1 MKTWLKTSLVILT
14 VASVC
19 AGAMVLHRSDREQ
32 KSHAVCKGLSVSIE
46 GNNRFVTEDDVK
58 SYIAGGYGPVTGQKI
73 DSIRLYRIEEIL
85 DSKSAVL
92 KSQVWATDDG
102 ILHVSIEQRNPAA
115 RFAGTNGG
123 FYVDDR
129 GCIFPLHST
138 YTAPVPVISG
148 NIPVKTSPNYK
159 GKAGKAEEQKWI
171 EDVLNLLDYMDRNRK
186 WRNKFESITVAANGD
201 FVMRSA
207 EGREKFIFGRPD
219 DFESKFSR
227 IEDYYNRIAPAWEE
241 GYYSTVIVKYDGQIT
256 CRK

>member
-19 AGAMVLHRSDREQ
+19 AGTAVIRRHDKEI
-32 KSHAVCKGLSVSIE
+32 KSRTVCKELSVSID
-46 GNNRFVTEDDVK
+46 GTNQFITEDDIR
-58 SYIAGGYGPVTGQKI
+58 SYIAAGYGQVIGQKL
-73 DSIRLYRIEEIL
+73 DSIPLFRIERLL

-92 KSQVWATDDG
+92 KSQVWYTDDG
-102 ILHVSIEQRNPAA
+102 TLQVSVEQRNPAA
-115 RFAGTNGG
+115 RFVKEDIG

-129 GCIFPLHST
+129 GCIFPLHHS

-148 NIPVKTSPNYK
+148 AIPVRVIPGYK
-159 GKAGKAEEQKWI
+159 GKAFSDVEQKWI
-171 EDVLNLLDYMDRNRK
+171 EDVLKLLDYMDRNRR
-186 WRNKFESITVAANGD
+186 WRNKFETVTVASNGD
-201 FVMRSA
+201 FVMKPV

-227 IEDYYNRIAPAWEE
+227 IEDYYNHIAPAWEE
-241 GYYSTVIVKYDGQIT
+241 GYYSTVNVKYDGQIT